1 NGCVA
6 GDVPPLLVRPSGRA
20 RAPPRPHGSITQDE
34 GKEPMN
40 IILWI
45 IQIALAFLYIAGGAY
60 KVFKGDTL
68 THYPPGLSRGG
79 WAALGAIELAGGI
92 LLVVRARVTGIPLG
106 TALAAAVLALETL
119 ILAAL
124 FARRSVKL
132 VAANPLVWAAPM
144 GLLAALVAYGR
155 YTP

>member
-1 NGCVA
+1 
-6 GDVPPLLVRPSGRA
+6 
-20 RAPPRPHGSITQDE
+20 
-34 GKEPMN
+34 MN
-40 IILWI
+40 ILLWVL
-45 IQIALAFLYIAGGAY
+45 QIALAFMFISGGAY

-79 WAALGAIELAGGI
+79 WGALGILEVVGGI
-92 LLVVRARVTGIPLG
+92 LLVVPAGVTGIPML
-106 TALAAAVLALETL
+106 TALAAAVLASETL

-144 GLLAALVAYGR
+144 GLLVAFVAYGR
-155 YTP
+155 YALSPLV